1 MGEKEYRK
9 KNKKKTG
16 ERVKER
22 TKEKS
27 GVKKNGKKKGS
38 GLLLEGTLITN
49 RKGFG
54 FVEVEELDEDIFV
67 SHGNMA
73 GGFHKDTVLVE
84 LLDKRHGHR
93 MEGAVRKVLAHE
105 ITTVCGTYSRSADFG
120 FVVPDLQKI
129 ADDIYIA
136 GGDDLKAA
144 DGDKVVC
151 RIKNYGGE
159 GKSPEGVITEI
170 LGRGGDPHADITS
183 VIRQY
188 ELPEAFADEVK
199 EEAQKVPDSVGK
211 KDIKGRV
218 DLRKVKMVTIDG
230 EDSKDLDD
238 AVSLEVKG
246 KDYILGVHIADVSHY
261 VKEGGILDKEAL
273 KRGTSVYLADRV
285 IPMLPVELSNG
296 ICSLNEGVDR
306 LAMSCI
312 MRISKSGI
320 IRDYEICES
329 VINVD
334 RRMTYTAVAGIIDKN
349 DAALKKKYKDLVP
362 MFESMKELA
371 AALKKMRSRRG
382 SIDFDLPESKIELDE
397 NGFVKDIHPYE
408 RNSATSMIEQFMLS
422 ANECVAAHS
431 LTQELPFLY
440 RVHETPDPDRMRDLM
455 ELLRSFG
462 YHMKG
467 DAEHITPKEI
477 QKLLAGIAGRDE
489 EDLIRTLAL
498 RSMKQARYDTEC
510 LGHFGLAVKEYT
522 HFTSPIRRYP
532 DLQIHRILKEEIRGK
547 LSDKRIKHYEKILE
561 KVAKQSSDRERRAVE
576 AERDTDKLMMASF
589 MADKKGEVYE
599 GVISGVTGWGLYVQL
614 PNTVEGLVHISRI
627 EGDDFDYSEKE
638 YSLIG
643 RYSGKRYRLGEKVK
657 VKVDVVD
664 LLLRTI
670 DFRLVWD
677 NEKRRN
683 KTRRK

>member
-1 MGEKEYRK
+1 MSGKEYRK
-9 KNKKKTG
+9 TKKKI
-16 ERVKER
+16 
-22 TKEKS
+22 KEKT
-27 GVKKNGKKKGS
+27 KKTSKKKGN
-38 GLLLEGTLITN
+38 GLVFEGVLITN

-54 FVEVEELDEDIFV
+54 FVEVEELDEDIFI
-67 SHGNMA
+67 SHGNMG

-84 LLDKRHGHR
+84 MLDKRHGHR
-93 MEGAVRKVLAHE
+93 MEGVIKKVLSHE
-105 ITTVCGTYSRSADFG
+105 ISFVTGTYQRSKDFG

-151 RIKNYGGE
+151 RIMNYGE
-159 GKSPEGVITEI
+159 SGKRPEGVITEI

-183 VIRQY
+183 IIRQY
-188 ELPEAFADEVK
+188 ELPEAFDTDVK
-199 EEAQKVPDSVGK
+199 EEALSVPDSVGK
-211 KDIKGRV
+211 KDIKGRL

-334 RRMTYTAVAGIIDKN
+334 RRMTYTAVAGIIDK
-349 DAALKKKYKDLVP
+349 DDSRLKKKYKDFVP
-362 MFESMKELA
+362 MFEKMKELA
-371 AALKKMRSRRG
+371 AALKKMRSKRG

-408 RNSATSMIEQFMLS
+408 RNSATSLIEQFMLS
-422 ANECVAAHS
+422 ANECVARHM
-431 LTQELPFLY
+431 LEQELPFIY

-467 DAEHITPKEI
+467 DPESITPKEI
-477 QKLLAGIAGRDE
+477 QKLLAGMAGRDE

-498 RSMKQARYDTEC
+498 RSMKQARYSTEC

-532 DLQIHRILKEEIRGK
+532 DLQIHRILKEELKGK
-547 LSDKRIKHYEKILE
+547 LGDKRIKHYEKILD
-561 KVAKQSSDRERRAVE
+561 KVAKQSSDRERRAVD
-576 AERDTDKLMMASF
+576 AERDTDKLMMASY
-589 MADKKGEVYE
+589 MADKTGEVYE

-614 PNTVEGLVHISRI
+614 PNTVEGLVHISKM
-627 EGDDFDYSEKE
+627 EGDDFDYSERE
-638 YSLIG
+638 YALIG

-657 VKVDVVD
+657 VKVDAVD
-664 LLLRTI
+664 MLLRTI
-670 DFRLVWD
+670 DFKLVWE

-683 KTRRK
+683 KARRK

>member
-1 MGEKEYRK
+1 MSGKEYRK
-9 KNKKKTG
+9 TKKKI
-16 ERVKER
+16 
-22 TKEKS
+22 KEKT
-27 GVKKNGKKKGS
+27 KKTSKKKGN
-38 GLLLEGTLITN
+38 GLVFEGVLITN

-54 FVEVEELDEDIFV
+54 FVEVEELDEDIFI
-67 SHGNMA
+67 SHGNMG

-84 LLDKRHGHR
+84 MLDKRHGHR
-93 MEGAVRKVLAHE
+93 MEGVIKKVLSHE
-105 ITTVCGTYSRSADFG
+105 ISFVTGTYQRSKDFG

-151 RIKNYGGE
+151 KIMNYGE
-159 GKSPEGVITEI
+159 SGKRPEGVITEI

-183 VIRQY
+183 IIRQY
-188 ELPEAFADEVK
+188 ELPEAFDTDVK
-199 EEAQKVPDSVGK
+199 EEALSVPDSVGK
-211 KDIKGRV
+211 KDIKGRL

-334 RRMTYTAVAGIIDKN
+334 RRMTYTAVAGIIDK
-349 DAALKKKYKDLVP
+349 DDSRLKKKYKDFVP
-362 MFESMKELA
+362 MFEKMKELA
-371 AALKKMRSRRG
+371 AALKKMRSKRG

-408 RNSATSMIEQFMLS
+408 RNSATSLIEQFMLS
-422 ANECVAAHS
+422 ANECVARHM
-431 LTQELPFLY
+431 LEQELPFVY

-467 DAEHITPKEI
+467 DPESITPKEI
-477 QKLLAGIAGRDE
+477 QKLLAGMAGRDE

-498 RSMKQARYDTEC
+498 RSMKQARYSTEC

-532 DLQIHRILKEEIRGK
+532 DLQIHRILKEELKGK
-547 LSDKRIKHYEKILE
+547 LGDKRIKHYEKILD
-561 KVAKQSSDRERRAVE
+561 KVAKQSSDRERRAVD
-576 AERDTDKLMMASF
+576 AERDTDKLMMASY
-589 MADKKGEVYE
+589 MADKTGEVYE

-614 PNTVEGLVHISRI
+614 PNTVEGLVHISKM
-627 EGDDFDYSEKE
+627 EGDDFDYSERE
-638 YSLIG
+638 YALIG

-657 VKVDVVD
+657 VKVDAVD
-664 LLLRTI
+664 MLLRTI
-670 DFRLVWD
+670 DFKLVWE

-683 KTRRK
+683 KARRK

>member
-1 MGEKEYRK
+1 MKKGKNMSGKEYKKTK
-9 KNKKKTG
+9 KNSKGK
-16 ERVKER
+16 
-22 TKEKS
+22 TKEKKS
-27 GVKKNGKKKGS
+27 TKKKGS
-38 GLLLEGTLITN
+38 GLVFEGTLITN

-54 FVEVEELDEDIFV
+54 FVEVEELDEDIFI
-67 SHGNMA
+67 SHGNLG

-93 MEGAVRKVLAHE
+93 MEGAITKVLSHE
-105 ITTVCGTYSRSADFG
+105 ISFVAGTYQKSKDFG
-120 FVVPDLQKI
+120 FVVPDMQKI

-136 GGDDLKAA
+136 AA
-144 DGDKVVC
+144 DDMGAVNGDKVLC
-151 RIKNYGGE
+151 EIKTYGGT
-159 GKSPEGVITEI
+159 GRRPEGVITEI
-170 LGRGGDPHADITS
+170 LGSEGDPHADIS
-183 VIRQY
+183 AIIRQY
-188 ELPEAFADEVK
+188 ELPEAFASDVADE
-199 EEAQKVPDSVGK
+199 AAKVPDKVSAK
-211 KDIKGRV
+211 EMKGRL
-218 DLRKVKMVTIDG
+218 DLRKLKMVTIDG

-238 AVSLEVKG
+238 AVSLEIKG

-334 RRMTYTAVAGIIDKN
+334 RRMTYTAVAGIIDDN
-349 DAALKKKYKDLVP
+349 DSKLKKQYKEFVS
-362 MFESMKELA
+362 MFENMKTLSL
-371 AALKKMRSRRG
+371 ALKKMRSKRG

-397 NGFVKDIHPYE
+397 NGFVKDIHPYQ
-408 RNSATSMIEQFMLS
+408 RNSATSLIEQFMLS
-422 ANECVAAHS
+422 ANECVASHM
-431 LTQELPFLY
+431 LEEELPFLY
-440 RVHETPDPDRMRDLM
+440 RVHETPDADRMRDLM

-467 DAEHITPKEI
+467 EPEHITPKEI
-477 QKLLAGIAGRDE
+477 QKMLSGIAGRDE
-489 EDLIRTLAL
+489 EELIRTLAL

-532 DLQIHRILKEEIRGK
+532 DLQIHRILKEELKGK
-547 LSDKRIKHYEKILE
+547 LGDKRIKHYEKILD

-576 AERDTDKLMMASF
+576 AERDTDKLMMASY
-589 MADKKGEVYE
+589 MSDKKGEVYE
-599 GVISGVTGWGLYVQL
+599 GTISGVTGWGLYVQL
-614 PNTVEGLVHISRI
+614 PNTVEGLVHISRM
-627 EGDDFDYSEKE
+627 EGDDYDYSEKE
-638 YSLIG
+638 YALIG
-643 RYSGKRYRLGEKVK
+643 RYSGRRYRLGEKVK
-657 VKVDVVD
+657 VKVDEVD
-664 LLLRTI
+664 MLLRTI
-670 DFRLVWD
+670 DFKLVWE

>member
-1 MGEKEYRK
+1 MDK
-9 KNKKKTG
+9 KNTKK
-16 ERVKER
+16 RI
-22 TKEKS
+22 KEKTKA
-27 GVKKNGKKKGS
+27 KKSGKKKS
-38 GLLLEGTLITN
+38 STPVLEGTLISN

-54 FVEVEELDEDIFV
+54 FVEVEELEEDIFI
-67 SHGNMA
+67 SHGNM
-73 GGFHKDTVLVE
+73 GGAFHKDTVLVE

-93 MEGAVRKVLAHE
+93 IEGRITKVLAHE
-105 ITTVCGTYSRSADFG
+105 ISFVAGTYQKSKDFG

-129 ADDIYIA
+129 ADDIYVA
-136 GGDDLKAA
+136 GADDMNAT
-144 DGDKVVC
+144 DGDKVIC
-151 RIKNYGGE
+151 SIKNYGGE
-159 GKSPEGVITEI
+159 GRRPEGVITEI
-170 LGRGGDPHADITS
+170 LGRVGDPHADITAI
-183 VIRQY
+183 IRQY
-188 ELPEAFADEVK
+188 ELPESFNAEVK
-199 EEAQKVPDSVGK
+199 EEALAVPDHVGR
-211 KDIKGRV
+211 KDIRGRR
-218 DLRKVKMVTIDG
+218 DFRKLKMVTIDG

-238 AVSLEVKG
+238 AVSLEMKG

-320 IRDYEICES
+320 IREYEICES

-349 DAALKKKYKDLVP
+349 DAALKKKYKDFVS

-371 AALKKMRSRRG
+371 AALKKMRSKRG

-397 NGFVKDIHPYE
+397 DGSVKDIHPYE
-408 RNSATSMIEQFMLS
+408 RNSATALIEQFMLS
-422 ANECVAAHS
+422 ANECVARHM
-431 LTQELPFLY
+431 LEQELPFLY
-440 RVHETPDPDRMRDLM
+440 RVHETPDPDRMSDLM

-467 DAEHITPKEI
+467 DPESITPKEI
-477 QKLLAGIAGRDE
+477 QKLLSGIAGRDE

-532 DLQIHRILKEEIRGK
+532 DLQIHRILKEELKDK
-547 LSDKRIKHYEKILE
+547 LGDKRIKHYEKILD
-561 KVAKQSSDRERRAVE
+561 KVAKQSSDRERRAVD
-576 AERDTDKLMMASF
+576 AERDTDKLMMASY
-589 MADKKGEVYE
+589 MADKIGEVYE

-614 PNTVEGLVHISRI
+614 PNTVEGLVHISKM
-627 EGDDFDYSEKE
+627 EGDDFDYSERE
-638 YSLIG
+638 YALIG

-657 VKVDVVD
+657 VKVDAVD

-670 DFRLVWD
+670 DFKLVWE

-683 KTRRK
+683 KARRK

>member
-1 MGEKEYRK
+1 MYRMQEENMSGKEYKRSK
-9 KNKKKTG
+9 KN
-16 ERVKER
+16 
-22 TKEKS
+22 TKEKTKS
-27 GVKKNGKKKGS
+27 KKNPKKKGS

-54 FVEVEELDEDIFV
+54 FVETEELEEDIFI
-67 SHGNMA
+67 SPGNMG

-84 LLDKRHGHR
+84 LLGKRHGHR
-93 MEGAVRKVLAHE
+93 IEGVINKVLAHE
-105 ITTVCGTYSRSADFG
+105 ISFVAGTYEKSKDFG

-129 ADDIYIA
+129 ADDIYI
-136 GGDDLKAA
+136 GSGDDMGAVN
-144 DGDKVVC
+144 GDKVLC
-151 RIKNYGGE
+151 RIKNYGGADRR
-159 GKSPEGVITEI
+159 PEGEITEI
-170 LGRGGDPHADITS
+170 LGRQGDPHADITAI
-183 VIRQY
+183 IRQY
-188 ELPEAFADEVK
+188 ELPEVFDTDVKDE
-199 EEAQKVPDSVGK
+199 ALKVPEKVSS
-211 KDIKGRV
+211 KDIKGRM
-218 DLRKVKMVTIDG
+218 DLRKLKMVTIDG

-238 AVSLEVKG
+238 AVSLEIKG

-261 VKEGGILDKEAL
+261 VKENSILDKEAL

-320 IRDYEICES
+320 IRDYQLCES

-334 RRMTYTAVAGIIDKN
+334 RRMTYTAVAGIIDDN
-349 DAALKKKYKDLVP
+349 DSVLKKKYKEFVP
-362 MFESMKELA
+362 MFEDMKKLA
-371 AALKKMRSRRG
+371 AALKKMRSKRG

-397 NGFVKDIHPYE
+397 NGMVKDIHPYE
-408 RNSATSMIEQFMLS
+408 RNSATSLIEQFMLS
-422 ANECVAAHS
+422 ANECVASHM
-431 LTQELPFLY
+431 LEEGLPFLY
-440 RVHETPDPDRMRDLM
+440 RVHETPDADRMRDLM

-467 DAEHITPKEI
+467 DAENISPKEI
-477 QKLLAGIAGRDE
+477 QKLLSGIAGRDE

-532 DLQIHRILKEEIRGK
+532 DLQIHRILKEELKGK
-547 LSDKRIKHYEKILE
+547 LGDKRIKHYEKLLD
-561 KVAKQSSDRERRAVE
+561 KVAKQSSERERRAVD

-614 PNTVEGLVHISRI
+614 PNTVEGLVHISRM
-627 EGDDFDYSEKE
+627 EGDDFDYSEKD
-638 YSLIG
+638 YALIG

-657 VKVDVVD
+657 VKVDEVD

-670 DFRLVWD
+670 DFKLVWE